1 LYAYGKRNVKTRGVI
16 FLVIRKDTGV
26 PALGQYLAAQR
37 LARGLTYRQ
46 AGALVGKAA
55 STIQSWEQG
64 KRMPGLDDLYVLG
77 NVFGTGI
84 QELIALSTASV
95 KSLERQLVEAEEQ
108 YEKASGKKRDR
119 SFQAI
124 KSGRDMVFLR
134 NLIAGKQREGSL
146 RGLSSGSLRNVP
158 VAGDIRA
165 GRPRLAAEDIQGY
178 TAVPGE
184 LDVDYA
190 LTVEGDS
197 MVGAGIAAG
206 DRVLVKKSG
215 AGEPGCAVVA
225 LLGGAEVTVK
235 HLVEENGR
243 YLLRANSPGRDYTDI
258 PLGPE
263 DVIIGVVQRVVKRP
277 GPPPRRSGA

>member
-1 LYAYGKRNVKTRGVI
+1 MGEVI
-16 FLVIRKDTGV
+16 FLVITRKDTGV

-46 AGALVGKAA
+46 TAAMVGKAA

-84 QELIALSTASV
+84 QELIALATASL
-95 KSLERQLVEAEEQ
+95 KSLERQLTEAEEQ
-108 YEKASGKKRDR
+108 YQKASARRRDR
-119 SFQAI
+119 SFQATR
-124 KSGRDMVFLR
+124 SARDMVFLR
-134 NLIAGKQREGSL
+134 NLIAGKQREGAL
-146 RGLSSGSLRNVP
+146 PGLASGSLRTVP

-165 GRPRLAAEDIQGY
+165 GRPRLATEDIQGY

-225 LLGGAEVTVK
+225 LLGGTEVTVK

-243 YLLRANSPGRDYTDI
+243 YLLRANSPGRDYLDI

-277 GPPPRRSGA
+277 GPPPKKSGES